1 MIEWLEGKEKNV
13 RALLCTLSAV
23 LWEGVRWEQISM
35 ADVMTVKQV
44 KQQYRKAARAVH
56 PDKVSFCR
64 ESFHRVG
71 QLALSSRHCTLEAS
85 AFVPGWQARFDAL

>member
-1 MIEWLEGKEKNV
+1 MLFQVIRWLDGKEKNV
-13 RALLCTLSAV
+13 RALLCTLGTV

-56 PDKVSFCR
+56 PDKVRYS
-64 ESFHRVG
+64 
-71 QLALSSRHCTLEAS
+71 LLN
-85 AFVPGWQARFDAL
+85 